1 MSTPTPGYDAL
12 NDPNFVPSS
21 TTNPNAPVVQPTPG
35 EEPSEFEGTTADEV
49 PPMEGNMPAEGE
61 PTQTDTSA
69 SESTQPETT
78 EQPTEGES
86 TQPEPPADAPP
97 AEDRP
102 VLRPEDV
109 PSNHRVRRVP
119 KPVFV
124 KKKNRLILPHA
135 AGVDYVVDGETVV
148 GVHNVDGPPKVTAQP
163 RADWAF
169 VDGVQ
174 TEWDFNE

>member
-1 MSTPTPGYDAL
+1 MGESTPEYDAL
-12 NDPNFVPSS
+12 NDPNVVPSS
-21 TTNPNAPVVQPTPG
+21 TNDLNVPVNQPAPG

-61 PTQTDTSA
+61 PETTEQSTEGDP
-69 SESTQPETT
+69 TQPETT
-78 EQPTEGES
+78 EPTSE
-86 TQPEPPADAPP
+86 EPPADAPP
-97 AEDRP
+97 VEDRP
-102 VLRPEDV
+102 VLHPEDV
-109 PSNHRVRRVP
+109 PSNRRVRRVP

-163 RADWAF
+163 RSDWAF
-169 VDGVQ
+169 VEGVQ